1 MQAMNGDDT
10 LQTLQVIQNLQLKL
24 RKTSQEVHVRRQN
37 AAKAEAA
44 LQSQA
49 SRHMSQA
56 VLQQESML
64 ALQEAFQERD
74 AESARTERLIS
85 ELQALQ
91 ADLLVNE
98 QNEMNRM
105 NGMNGMNGMNEMNEM
120 NEDERC
126 EKAFVDIQTHELL
139 ESELHVLQSESI
151 AAAENNAS
159 LQATLHE
166 TNEAKRR
173 RDELIREKVI
183 DLRETHQHQSRM
195 AVEAKKRGHAISSR
209 AVAEEHMRASRAQKS
224 CAQQLLKDKADLEAQ
239 LDETYRQSSLIEH
252 RMEGL
257 RERNRILELQI
268 NREKLEF
275 EMQKKEILQKMRK
288 QSAAFRTFA
297 SLLEEPWLD
306 GEAERWR
313 SSLPVS
319 NAGASSSC
327 NR

>member
-1 MQAMNGDDT
+1 MNGDDT

-37 AAKAEAA
+37 AAKAEAT

-98 QNEMNRM
+98 QNEMNQM
-105 NGMNGMNGMNEMNEM
+105 NELNEMNEM

-126 EKAFVDIQTHELL
+126 EKAFVDIRTHELL

-173 RDELIREKVI
+173 RDELIREKAI
-183 DLRETHQHQSRM
+183 DLRETHWHQSRM

-257 RERNRILELQI
+257 RERNRLLELQM
-268 NREKLEF
+268 NRAGKN
-275 EMQKKEILQKMRK
+275 
-288 QSAAFRTFA
+288 SA
-297 SLLEEPWLD
+297 
-306 GEAERWR
+306 
-313 SSLPVS
+313 
-319 NAGASSSC
+319 
-327 NR
+327 

>member
-1 MQAMNGDDT
+1 MNGDDT

-105 NGMNGMNGMNEMNEM
+105 NGMNGMKKDEMM
-120 NEDERC
+120 
-126 EKAFVDIQTHELL
+126 
-139 ESELHVLQSESI
+139 SI
-151 AAAENNAS
+151 HIA
-159 LQATLHE
+159 
-166 TNEAKRR
+166 
-173 RDELIREKVI
+173 
-183 DLRETHQHQSRM
+183 
-195 AVEAKKRGHAISSR
+195 
-209 AVAEEHMRASRAQKS
+209 
-224 CAQQLLKDKADLEAQ
+224 
-239 LDETYRQSSLIEH
+239 
-252 RMEGL
+252 
-257 RERNRILELQI
+257 
-268 NREKLEF
+268 
-275 EMQKKEILQKMRK
+275 
-288 QSAAFRTFA
+288 
-297 SLLEEPWLD
+297 
-306 GEAERWR
+306 
-313 SSLPVS
+313 
-319 NAGASSSC
+319 C
-327 NR
+327 NLT

>member
-1 MQAMNGDDT
+1 MNGDDT

-37 AAKAEAA
+37 AAKAEAT

-98 QNEMNRM
+98 QNEMNQM
-105 NGMNGMNGMNEMNEM
+105 NELNEMNEM

-126 EKAFVDIQTHELL
+126 EKAFVDIRTHELL

-173 RDELIREKVI
+173 RDELIREKAI
-183 DLRETHQHQSRM
+183 DLRETHWHQSRM

-257 RERNRILELQI
+257 RERNRLLELQM

-275 EMQKKEILQKMRK
+275 EMQKKDILQKMRK

-319 NAGASSSC
+319 NTGPGSSC
-327 NR
+327 NK

>member
-1 MQAMNGDDT
+1 MNGDDT

-74 AESARTERLIS
+74 AESACTERLIS

-98 QNEMNRM
+98 QNEMNQ
-105 NGMNGMNGMNEMNEM
+105 MNEMNEM

-126 EKAFVDIQTHELL
+126 EKAFVDIRTHELL
-139 ESELHVLQSESI
+139 ESELHVLQSESN
-151 AAAENNAS
+151 AAAENNAL

-183 DLRETHQHQSRM
+183 DLRETHWHQSRRLW
-195 AVEAKKRGHAISSR
+195 KRKN
-209 AVAEEHMRASRAQKS
+209 VAMPFPVGQW
-224 CAQQLLKDKADLEAQ
+224 LKNTCEFLE
-239 LDETYRQSSLIEH
+239 R
-252 RMEGL
+252 
-257 RERNRILELQI
+257 RNRLLNNCWKTRQI
-268 NREKLEF
+268 WQLNWMKLIDKVLWSNTEWKDF
-275 EMQKKEILQKMRK
+275 EKEIV
-288 QSAAFRTFA
+288 F
-297 SLLEEPWLD
+297 
-306 GEAERWR
+306 
-313 SSLPVS
+313 
-319 NAGASSSC
+319 
-327 NR
+327 